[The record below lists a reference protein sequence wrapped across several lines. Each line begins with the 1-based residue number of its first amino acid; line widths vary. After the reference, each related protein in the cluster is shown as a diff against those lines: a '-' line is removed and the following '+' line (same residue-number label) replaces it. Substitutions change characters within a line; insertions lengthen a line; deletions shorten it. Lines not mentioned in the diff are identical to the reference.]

1 MRAGESN
8 KTVLLVEDEPAMA
21 HLISYVI
28 EECGGEVVVARDG
41 IEALRRLLGDGGL
54 RPRLVLMD
62 LHMPQMDGLEV
73 LSRLKKDRR
82 TRLLPVVMISSSEDP
97 HDLEESYVLGANGY
111 IHKSSMS
118 LSLPEQVKRTARY
131 WLEVNESPAV

>member
-1 MRAGESN
+1 LRFREPN
-8 KTVLLVEDEPAMA
+8 KTVLLVEDEPAIA

-41 IEALRRLLGDGGL
+41 LDALRRLLGDGGL

-62 LHMPQMDGLEV
+62 LHMPQMDGFEA
-73 LSRLKKDRR
+73 LSLLKKDSR
-82 TRLLPVVMISSSEDP
+82 TRMLPVVMISSSDDP
-97 HDLEESYVLGANGY
+97 QDLEESYALGANGY
-111 IHKSSMS
+111 VHKSSVS

-131 WLEVNESPAV
+131 WLEVNEPPAV